1 MIDFEERL
9 EELEQVGAD
18 RRMRLIS
25 GPQGPRVLVDGRPVL
40 LLCSDNVLG
49 LADHPR
55 VREATCDAAMRWG
68 LGAGAARLVS
78 GNMTV
83 HRRLEEQLAEFHGS
97 QRCVVFGSEE
107 AAAAGALTALTRPGD
122 VVLADAGNH
131 PALADACR
139 LSPAETLQ
147 YDSADM
153 DHLAWGLRQAV
164 GRPTL
169 VVCHGVRHLDG
180 HVAPLA
186 ELVELARRHDAR
198 VVLSEARATGA
209 LGPGGRGAAADA
221 GVEEEIDVLLGSLGG
236 AFGSYGGFVVA
247 DRAGCRLVVS
257 AGNALADYTAAPPP
271 VVAGAIAALELLRE
285 QPERVDKVRRN
296 ARVLR
301 DALAAE
307 GLAVEGGRA
316 AVMAIRVRTSEA
328 AALAAEGA
336 LEHGVLVDAVR
347 PPVAGSEDARV
358 RLAVMSSHTRPE
370 LRGAA
375 HAVARALAHTGEGE
389 GKVERGRV
397 YDGLAQAA

>member
-9 EELEQVGAD
+9 AELQEAGAD
-18 RRMRLIS
+18 RRMRLVS

-55 VREATCDAAMRWG
+55 VREAACDAAMRWG
-68 LGAGAARLVS
+68 VGAGAARLVS

-83 HRRLEEQLAEFHGS
+83 HRRLEEQLAEFHGRE
-97 QRCVVFGSEE
+97 RCVVFGSEE
-107 AAAAGALTALTRPGD
+107 AAAAGVLDALTRPGD

-139 LSPAETLQ
+139 LSRAEVLE

-169 VVCHGVRHLDG
+169 VVCHGVRHHDG

-221 GVEEEIDVLLGSLGG
+221 GVEDEVDMLLGSLGG
-236 AFGSYGGFVVA
+236 ALGSHGGFVVG
-247 DRAGCRLVVS
+247 DRAGCRLVVG
-257 AGNALADYTAAPPP
+257 AGRALADYTAAPPP
-271 VVAGAIAALELLRE
+271 VVAAAIAALGLLRE

-296 ARVLR
+296 GRVLQE
-301 DALAAE
+301 ALGTD
-307 GLAVEGGRA
+307 GLSVEGGRA
-316 AVMAIRVRTSEA
+316 GIMAVRVRSPA
-328 AALAAEGA
+328 AAARAAASA
-336 LEHGVLVDAVR
+336 LEDGVLVEAVR
-347 PPVAGSEDARV
+347 PPAGSPEQARL

-375 HAVARALAHTGEGE
+375 HAVARALARAGEGSA
-389 GKVERGRV
+389 ERGRV
-397 YDGLAQAA
+397 FDGLAQAA